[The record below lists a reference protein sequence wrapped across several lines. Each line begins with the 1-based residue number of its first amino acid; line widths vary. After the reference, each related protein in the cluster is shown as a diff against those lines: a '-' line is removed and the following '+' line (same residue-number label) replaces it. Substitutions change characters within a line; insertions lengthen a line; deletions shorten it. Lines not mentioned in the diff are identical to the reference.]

1 MRPFSLTNLT
11 MTPNRRTGENR
22 PFLRHCERSEA
33 IQRTGAGVLHRSAN
47 DNRPTRG
54 LWIAS
59 SLARLAMTVLA
70 NDVRSS
76 SPDMDCRVAFGSSQ

>member
-1 MRPFSLTNLT
+1 MMGSCQAAFARSSQTILT
-11 MTPNRRTGENR
+11 
-22 PFLRHCERSEA
+22 RHCERSEA

-76 SPDMDCRVAFGSSQ
+76 SPDMDCRVASGSSQ